1 MQLLDLH
8 MQYFGPYRDETVDF
22 ASFAQTPL
30 FLISGKTGSGK
41 TTIFDALVFALYGD
55 TSGDDR
61 TGDEMR
67 ANFASADEKTRVTLR
82 FTHGGKT
89 YEIWREP
96 AQELA
101 KKRGNGTT
109 TTTMNVCLTVFEDGK
124 ETAQWTKKRD
134 VAPRIADL
142 LHLDADQFRQIVILP
157 QGKFRQFLDANSDDK
172 GALLQHLFG
181 TSLYARWQT
190 TLKTKAKQKQT
201 AVAKQTERLQ
211 TLASQFQFEDPAPAP
226 GTPLPEQIKAMAAT
240 LAELTAQHEAAEATL
255 TAAQTAYEKAN
266 RAYQQGTALQQAF
279 QQQATAKAALAEL
292 DAKAATLTA
301 QQHERTQLQ
310 WVQTHRS
317 DYDHLQQA
325 QGELNR
331 LNDRI
336 KQTTVAKQQAEAALA
351 KASATADQL
360 AGQQVTMT
368 AQQKRAD
375 QLAMLQPQLE
385 QVAALEAADAKATKA
400 VQQAPSHL
408 EQASAQVTTTKAA
421 LAETQT
427 SLAALTAAD
436 QQPALQAVSE
446 RLAAQTPVYRQWQ
459 TTGQE
464 LAQSQSQLAVAT
476 TQAQTAQAV
485 AATASADY
493 TALHD
498 AQLNNQIAAL
508 AAQLSPDAPCPVCGS
523 TTHPHPATTAVAPVT
538 AEAVEAADQKRQRAQ
553 QAATAAQMQVTQ
565 LTAQVTKLAARQ
577 AELAAQLSDDG
588 AVDAAYQRLTTQVT
602 ALKQAVAAWT
612 AKRDQLLQ
620 QQATQTQILEQA
632 QAAQTAAQ
640 NQAHQAETAAA
651 SANAALTTA
660 QAALPDNA
668 PALVDLKQE
677 HQRLTAE
684 LDRYA
689 QAQKDNQAALGTAKE
704 ALAEHKATL
713 ASQQTQQKQEQTA
726 AAQAQLV
733 FAEAKTAALGSERPF
748 ADWLKQLPELVKL
761 ENAIATAKT
770 QRDQQTALLAQA
782 TRQINGQAMPD
793 VDALQTTRQ
802 SATAAQAQ
810 AQAAAVTLAQTLQR
824 DQELHATISKDFTS
838 NQAALDEAVAW
849 DNLAQVLSGTNSRK
863 LSLERF
869 VLRAYLAEVLKVA
882 NVRLA
887 KLTAGRYQ
895 FVLHDEPGSYRND
908 SGLEIDVYDDQVG
921 QTRSVHTLSGGESFI
936 AALSLALALGEVIQQ
951 EAGGVSIDALFV
963 DEGFGSLDMGSL
975 NVAMEALE
983 SIEGQARMIGIIS
996 HVAELQETVPD
1007 QLQVTADGNGQ
1018 SHLKAVHADR

>member
-124 ETAQWTKKRD
+124 ETALWTKKRD

-201 AVAKQTERLQ
+201 AVAKQTARLQ

-226 GTPLPEQIKAMAAT
+226 ETPLPEQIKAMTAT
-240 LAELTAQHEAAEATL
+240 IDALTVKY
-255 TAAQTAYEKAN
+255 TAAAAALKTAKAAYETAN
-266 RAYQQGTALQQAF
+266 QAYQKGVSLQQAF
-279 QQQATAKAALAEL
+279 QQQTTAQAALAAL
-292 DAKAATLTA
+292 DAQAPALA
-301 QQHERTQLQ
+301 EQQKQRTKLQ

-325 QGELNR
+325 QADLTR
-331 LNDRI
+331 LNERI
-336 KQTTVAKQQAEAALA
+336 KQTLAAQTQANAALA
-351 KASATADQL
+351 AATATADQL
-360 AGQQVTMT
+360 ASQQATMT

-375 QLAMLQPQLE
+375 QLATLQPQLE
-385 QVAALEAADAKATKA
+385 QVATLQAAEVKAKAADQLAQTKL
-400 VQQAPSHL
+400 QQAST
-408 EQASAQVTTTKAA
+408 QVTATN
-421 LAETQT
+421 E
-427 SLAALTAAD
+427 ALTATQVALNALVSDD
-436 QQPALQAVSE
+436 QQPALQAASE
-446 RLAAQTPVYRQWQ
+446 RLAAQTPVYQQWQ
-459 TTGQE
+459 STNQE
-464 LAQSQSQLAVAT
+464 LAQTQTQLVAAT
-476 TQAQTAQAV
+476 TQAQTTKH
-485 AATASADY
+485 AAEAASAHY

-523 TTHPHPATTAVAPVT
+523 TTHPHPATTAVAVVT
-538 AEAVEAADQKRQRAQ
+538 AEAVDAADQKRQQAQ
-553 QAATAAQMQVTQ
+553 KQATAAQAEATQ
-565 LTAQVTKLAARQ
+565 LAAQVTKLTAQQ
-577 AELAAQLSDDG
+577 AELAAQLSADG
-588 AVDAAYQRLTTQVT
+588 AVEAAYQQLTSQVAT
-602 ALKQAVAAWT
+602 LKQAVATAT
-612 AKRDQLLQ
+612 AKRNQLEQ
-620 QQATQTQILEQA
+620 QQATQA
-632 QAAQTAAQ
+632 QALTAAQASQTAAQ
-640 NQAHQAETAAA
+640 TQAHQAETAAA
-651 SANAALTTA
+651 SAQAALTTA
-660 QAALPDNA
+660 QAALPANA
-668 PALVDLKQE
+668 PALADLKQE
-677 HQRLTAE
+677 HQTITAE

-689 QAQKDNQAALGTAKE
+689 QAQKDNQAALSTAKE
-704 ALAEHKATL
+704 AAAEHKATL
-713 ASQQTQQKQEQTA
+713 ASQQSQRQQEQTT
-726 AAQAQLV
+726 AAQAQLA
-733 FAEAKTAALGSERPF
+733 FAETKTAALGAERPF
-748 ADWLKQLPELVKL
+748 SDWLKQLPDLVQL
-761 ENAIATAKT
+761 ENALATAKT
-770 QRDQQTALLAQA
+770 QRDQQTALLEQA
-782 TRQINGQAMPD
+782 ARVINGQAQPD
-793 VDALQTTRQ
+793 MEALQTAR
-802 SATAAQAQ
+802 
-810 AQAAAVTLAQTLQR
+810 QAAATAQDQAQTTAFTLDQKLIR
-824 DQELHATISKDFTS
+824 DQELHGTISKDFAS
-838 NQAALDEAVAW
+838 NQTALDEAVAW

-983 SIEGQARMIGIIS
+983 SIEVQARMIGIIS